1 MENQPKLNSSK
12 EVIAFLAE
20 RFPHCFSAEGEA
32 RPLKIGIFQD
42 LVDRV
47 AGEMNLSKTQL
58 RSALRLYTSSWR
70 YLYGVKPGAT
80 RVDLDGNP
88 CGELDEQHVEHA
100 RKQLEE
106 AKARVQAQRA
116 EQQAKKR
123 EAAAA
128 AGEKED
134 APRRERKPRPTTP
147 RRKEG
152 AERKPRAQKPVEKA
166 PKTAKAPRE
175 EQHTPVSD
183 ISALTVGQALKVKA
197 GQNAMDATVLEI
209 TKDGVRVQLNSGM
222 SLIVRAEHRCS
233 ETEAGPGMNMFFR
246 LTALAGLLAIA
257 GQTFAVED
265 ITRADQI
272 PVLKEETQHATVSE
286 RVTSRFTRSHYRQF
300 DLDQAFSAKIFDR
313 YLNLLDY
320 SHNVLLASDVEQFA
334 KKKTELGDE
343 LRSGKLDVFYD
354 LYNLAQKRRFERYQ
368 YALSVLEKPMDFTGN
383 DTYNL
388 DRSKAPWPK
397 NEAELNALWDS
408 KVKFDELSLKLAG
421 KTDKEIRETLTRRY
435 KFAIRRLAQTNSE
448 DVFSLAMTAF
458 AREID
463 PHTNYLSPRNTEQFN
478 TEMSLS
484 LEGIGA
490 VLQMD
495 DDYTVI
501 NSMVAGGPAAKSKA
515 ISVGDKIVG
524 VGQTGKPMVDV
535 IGWRL
540 DDVVALIKGPKG
552 SKVRLEIL
560 PAGKGTKTRT
570 VTLTRE
576 RIRLEDRAVKMSVK
590 TVGKEKVGV
599 LDIPGFY
606 VGLTDDVKVQLQKL
620 EKQNV
625 SSVIIDLRS
634 NGGGALTEAVS
645 LSGLFIPAGPIVQV
659 RDNNGKV
666 REDSDTDG
674 QVFYKGPLVV
684 LVDRFSA
691 SASEIFA
698 AAMQDYGRAL
708 VVGEPT
714 FGKGTVQQYR
724 SLNRIY
730 DQMLRPEWPAL
741 GSVQYT
747 IQKFYRVNG
756 GSTQR
761 KGVTPDIIM
770 PTGNEETE
778 TGEKFEDN
786 ALPWDSI
793 DAATYVKSGDL
804 TAFEPELLKEHNARI
819 AKDPEFQNIMKDIAR
834 FNAMKDK
841 RNIVSLNYAVR
852 EKENNED
859 DATRLAR
866 LNERFKREGK
876 PELKK
881 LDDLPKDY
889 QEPDPYLDET
899 VNIALDLAKL
909 EKARPAEQPA
919 PVK

>member
-1 MENQPKLNSSK
+1 MNT
-12 EVIAFLAE
+12 
-20 RFPHCFSAEGEA
+20 
-32 RPLKIGIFQD
+32 IF
-42 LVDRV
+42 
-47 AGEMNLSKTQL
+47 
-58 RSALRLYTSSWR
+58 
-70 YLYGVKPGAT
+70 
-80 RVDLDGNP
+80 
-88 CGELDEQHVEHA
+88 
-100 RKQLEE
+100 
-106 AKARVQAQRA
+106 
-116 EQQAKKR
+116 
-123 EAAAA
+123 
-128 AGEKED
+128 
-134 APRRERKPRPTTP
+134 
-147 RRKEG
+147 
-152 AERKPRAQKPVEKA
+152 
-166 PKTAKAPRE
+166 
-175 EQHTPVSD
+175 
-183 ISALTVGQALKVKA
+183 KV
-197 GQNAMDATVLEI
+197 
-209 TKDGVRVQLNSGM
+209 
-222 SLIVRAEHRCS
+222 
-233 ETEAGPGMNMFFR
+233 
-246 LTALAGLLAIA
+246 TALAGLLLVTGHAV
-257 GQTFAVED
+257 AVED
-265 ITRADQI
+265 ITRVEQI
-272 PVLKEETQHATVSE
+272 PLMKEEAEHATVSE

-300 DLDQAFSAKIFDR
+300 DLDEAFSAKIFQR

-334 KKKTELGDE
+334 KKQGQIGDE
-343 LRSGKLDVFYD
+343 LRSGKLEVFYD
-354 LYNLAQKRRFERYQ
+354 LYNQAQKRRFERYE
-368 YALSVLEKPMDFTGN
+368 YALKVLERPMDFSGTDN
-383 DTYNL
+383 FNL
-388 DRSKAPWPK
+388 DRSKSPWPK
-397 NEAELNALWDS
+397 NEAELNALWDA
-408 KVKFDELSLKLAG
+408 KVKYDQLSLKLTG
-421 KTDKEIRETLTRRY
+421 KNDKEIRETLTRRY

-515 ISVGDKIVG
+515 ISVGDRIVG
-524 VGQTGKPMVDV
+524 VGQTGQNMVDV

-540 DDVVALIKGPKG
+540 DDVVALIKGPKA
-552 SKVRLEIL
+552 SKVRLEVL
-560 PAGKGTKTRT
+560 PAGKGTKTRI

-606 VGLTDDVKVQLQKL
+606 VGLTDDVKAQLQKL

-625 SSVIIDLRS
+625 SSIIIDLRS

-645 LSGLFIPAGPIVQV
+645 LSGLFIPSGPVVQV

-674 QVFYKGPLVV
+674 VVYYKGPLVV
-684 LVDRFSA
+684 MVDRFSA

-708 VVGEPT
+708 IVGEPT

-747 IQKFYRVNG
+747 IQKFYRING

-761 KGVTPDIIM
+761 KGVTPDILM
-770 PTGNEETE
+770 PTGTEETE
-778 TGEKFEDN
+778 TGEQFEDN

-793 DAATYVKSGDL
+793 NAASWVKSGDL
-804 TAFEPELLKEHNARI
+804 KPFGPQLLSQHEARI
-819 AKDPEFQNIMKDIAR
+819 AKDPEFQYIVKDIAR
-834 FNAMKDK
+834 FNALKAK
-841 RNIVSLNYAVR
+841 KNIVSLNYAQR
-852 EKENNED
+852 EKENLED
-859 DATRLAR
+859 DAIRLAR
-866 LNERFKREGK
+866 INDRYKREGK
-876 PELKK
+876 APLKK

-899 VNIALDLAKL
+899 VHIALDLSQLDKS
-909 EKARPAEQPA
+909 KPAENPA
-919 PVK
+919 PAK

>member
-1 MENQPKLNSSK
+1 MNTFFKLT
-12 EVIAFLAE
+12 A
-20 RFPHCFSAEGEA
+20 
-32 RPLKIGIFQD
+32 
-42 LVDRV
+42 V
-47 AGEMNLSKTQL
+47 AGLLLM
-58 RSALRLYTSSWR
+58 A
-70 YLYGVKPGAT
+70 
-80 RVDLDGNP
+80 
-88 CGELDEQHVEHA
+88 
-100 RKQLEE
+100 
-106 AKARVQAQRA
+106 
-116 EQQAKKR
+116 
-123 EAAAA
+123 
-128 AGEKED
+128 
-134 APRRERKPRPTTP
+134 
-147 RRKEG
+147 
-152 AERKPRAQKPVEKA
+152 
-166 PKTAKAPRE
+166 
-175 EQHTPVSD
+175 
-183 ISALTVGQALKVKA
+183 GQAL
-197 GQNAMDATVLEI
+197 
-209 TKDGVRVQLNSGM
+209 
-222 SLIVRAEHRCS
+222 
-233 ETEAGPGMNMFFR
+233 
-246 LTALAGLLAIA
+246 
-257 GQTFAVED
+257 AVDD
-265 ITRADQI
+265 ITRPDQI
-272 PVLKEETQHATVSE
+272 PVLKEEPQHATVSE

-300 DLDQAFSAKIFDR
+300 DLNEAFSAKIFDR

-320 SHNVLLASDVEQFA
+320 SHNVLLAGDVEQFA
-334 KKKTELGDE
+334 KKKGRIGDE

-354 LYNLAQKRRFERYQ
+354 LYNLAQQRRFERYQ
-368 YALSVLEKPMDFTGN
+368 YALKVLERPMDFTGN
-383 DTYNL
+383 DTFDI
-388 DRSKAPWPK
+388 DRSKAPWPAS
-397 NEAELNALWDS
+397 EAELNKLWDG
-408 KVKFDELSLKLAG
+408 KVKYDELSLKLTG
-421 KTDKEIRETLTRRY
+421 KTDAEIRETLTKRY

-458 AREID
+458 AHEID
-463 PHTNYLSPRNTEQFN
+463 PHTNYLSPRSTEQFN

-515 ISVGDKIVG
+515 ISVGDRIVG
-524 VGQTGKPMVDV
+524 VGQVGQQMQDV

-552 SKVRLEIL
+552 SKVRLEVL
-560 PAGKGTKTRT
+560 PAGKGTKTRI

-590 TVGKEKVGV
+590 NVGKEKIGV

-625 SSVIIDLRS
+625 AGVIIDLRS

-645 LSGLFIPAGPIVQV
+645 LSGLFIPSGPVVQV

-666 REDSDTDG
+666 REDRDTDG
-674 QVFYKGPLVV
+674 VVYYKGPLVV
-684 LVDRFSA
+684 MVDRFSA

-708 VVGEPT
+708 IVGEPT

-793 DAATYVKSGDL
+793 NAATYEKSGDL
-804 TAFEPELLKEHNARI
+804 KPLGPELLKDHNERI
-819 AKDPEFQNIMKDIAR
+819 AKDPEFQYIIKDIAR
-834 FNAMKDK
+834 YNAMKDK
-841 RNIVSLNYAVR
+841 RNMVSLNLAQR
-852 EKENNED
+852 EKENHED

-866 LNERFKREGK
+866 INDRLKRAGK
-876 PELKK
+876 PPLAK
-881 LDDLPKDY
+881 LEDLSKDY

-899 VNIALDLAKL
+899 VHIALDLAKMTK
-909 EKARPAEQPA
+909 EKTAQPA
-919 PVK
+919 DPQK

>member
-1 MENQPKLNSSK
+1 MNKLVK
-12 EVIAFLAE
+12 LTAIASLLSLA
-20 RFPHCFSAEGEA
+20 G
-32 RPLKIGIFQD
+32 
-42 LVDRV
+42 
-47 AGEMNLSKTQL
+47 
-58 RSALRLYTSSWR
+58 SAL
-70 YLYGVKPGAT
+70 
-80 RVDLDGNP
+80 
-88 CGELDEQHVEHA
+88 
-100 RKQLEE
+100 
-106 AKARVQAQRA
+106 
-116 EQQAKKR
+116 
-123 EAAAA
+123 
-128 AGEKED
+128 
-134 APRRERKPRPTTP
+134 
-147 RRKEG
+147 
-152 AERKPRAQKPVEKA
+152 
-166 PKTAKAPRE
+166 
-175 EQHTPVSD
+175 
-183 ISALTVGQALKVKA
+183 
-197 GQNAMDATVLEI
+197 
-209 TKDGVRVQLNSGM
+209 
-222 SLIVRAEHRCS
+222 
-233 ETEAGPGMNMFFR
+233 
-246 LTALAGLLAIA
+246 
-257 GQTFAVED
+257 AVENN
-265 ITRADQI
+265 ITSADQLPI
-272 PVLKEETQHATVSE
+272 LKEEPQHATVSE

-300 DLDQAFSAKIFDR
+300 DLDQTFSAKIFDR

-320 SHNVLLASDVEQFA
+320 SHNVLLASDIAQFA
-334 KKKTELGDE
+334 AQKGTLGDE
-343 LRSGKLDVFYD
+343 FRSGKLDVFYN

-368 YALSVLEKPMDFTGN
+368 YALKVLERPMTFTGN
-383 DTYNL
+383 DTFNL
-388 DRSKAPWPK
+388 DRSKAPWPTSD
-397 NEAELNALWDS
+397 AELNQLWDS
-408 KVKFDELSLKLAG
+408 KVKYDELSLKLTG
-421 KTDKEIRETLTRRY
+421 KTDAEIRETLTKRY

-458 AREID
+458 AHEID

-495 DDYTVI
+495 DDYTLI
-501 NSMVAGGPAAKSKA
+501 NSLVAGGPAAKSKA
-515 ISVGDKIVG
+515 ISVGDRIIG
-524 VGQTGKPMVDV
+524 VGQPGQQMQDV

-552 SKVRLEIL
+552 SKVRLEVQ
-560 PAGKGTKTRT
+560 PASKGSKSRI

-590 TVGKEKVGV
+590 TIGKEKVGV

-625 SSVIIDLRS
+625 SSVVIDLRT

-645 LSGLFIPAGPIVQV
+645 LSGLFIPSGPVVQV

-674 QVFYKGPLVV
+674 VVYYKGPLVV

-708 VVGEPT
+708 IVGEPT

-747 IQKFYRVNG
+747 IQKFYRING

-761 KGVTPDIIM
+761 KGVTPDLMM
-770 PTGNEETE
+770 PTGNEVTE

-793 DAATYVKSGDL
+793 NAATYTVSGDL
-804 TAFEPELLKEHNARI
+804 KPFDAELLKLHQARI
-819 AKDPEFQNIMKDIAR
+819 AKDPEFQYIMQDIAK
-834 FNAMKDK
+834 FDAMKDR
-841 RNIVSLNYAVR
+841 RNIVSLNYAQR
-852 EKENNED
+852 EKENQED

-866 LNERFKREGK
+866 INDRYKRAGK
-876 PELKK
+876 PPLKK

-899 VNIALDLAKL
+899 VHIALDLAHM
-909 EKARPAEQPA
+909 EKGQPA
-919 PVK
+919 VSPTPVK

>member
-1 MENQPKLNSSK
+1 MNTFFKLT
-12 EVIAFLAE
+12 A
-20 RFPHCFSAEGEA
+20 
-32 RPLKIGIFQD
+32 
-42 LVDRV
+42 V
-47 AGEMNLSKTQL
+47 AGLLLM
-58 RSALRLYTSSWR
+58 A
-70 YLYGVKPGAT
+70 
-80 RVDLDGNP
+80 
-88 CGELDEQHVEHA
+88 
-100 RKQLEE
+100 
-106 AKARVQAQRA
+106 
-116 EQQAKKR
+116 
-123 EAAAA
+123 
-128 AGEKED
+128 
-134 APRRERKPRPTTP
+134 
-147 RRKEG
+147 
-152 AERKPRAQKPVEKA
+152 
-166 PKTAKAPRE
+166 
-175 EQHTPVSD
+175 
-183 ISALTVGQALKVKA
+183 GQAL
-197 GQNAMDATVLEI
+197 
-209 TKDGVRVQLNSGM
+209 
-222 SLIVRAEHRCS
+222 
-233 ETEAGPGMNMFFR
+233 
-246 LTALAGLLAIA
+246 
-257 GQTFAVED
+257 AVDD

-272 PVLKEETQHATVSE
+272 PVLKEEPQHATVSE

-300 DLDQAFSAKIFDR
+300 DLDNAFSAKIFDR

-334 KKKTELGDE
+334 QKKNAIGDE
-343 LRSGKLDVFYD
+343 LRTGKLDVFYD

-368 YALSVLEKPMDFTGN
+368 YALKVLERPMDFTGN
-383 DTYNL
+383 DTFDV

-397 NEAELNALWDS
+397 SEEALNQLWDS
-408 KVKFDELSLKLAG
+408 KVKFDELSLKLTG
-421 KTDKEIRETLTRRY
+421 KTDKEIRETLTKRY

-458 AREID
+458 AHEID

-495 DDYTVI
+495 EDYTVI

-515 ISVGDKIVG
+515 ISVGDRIVG
-524 VGQTGKPMVDV
+524 VGQVGQQIQDV

-560 PAGKGTKTRT
+560 PAGKGTKTRII
-570 VTLTRE
+570 TLTRE
-576 RIRLEDRAVKMSVK
+576 RIRLEDRAVKMTVK

-620 EKQNV
+620 KKQNV
-625 SSVIIDLRS
+625 NSVIIDLRS

-645 LSGLFIPAGPIVQV
+645 LSGLFIPGGPVVQV

-666 REDSDTDG
+666 REDSDNDG
-674 QVFYKGPLVV
+674 VVYYKGPLVV
-684 LVDRFSA
+684 MVDRFIS

-708 VVGEPT
+708 IVGEPT

-747 IQKFYRVNG
+747 IQKFYRING

-761 KGVTPDIIM
+761 KGVTPDIMM

-793 DAATYVKSGDL
+793 NAATFVKSGDL
-804 TAFEPELLKEHNARI
+804 APFGPELLKDYNDRI
-819 AKDPEFQNIMKDIAR
+819 AKDPEFQYIIKDIAR
-834 FNAMKDK
+834 FNAMKEK
-841 RNIVSLNYAVR
+841 RNQVSLNLAQR
-852 EKENNED
+852 EKENQEE

-866 LNERFKREGK
+866 INDRYQRAGK
-876 PELKK
+876 PPIKK
-881 LDDLPKDY
+881 LEDLPKDY

-899 VNIALDLAKL
+899 VHIALDLAHL
-909 EKARPAEQPA
+909 EKAKTPEKPAA
-919 PVK
+919 SK

>member
-1 MENQPKLNSSK
+1 
-12 EVIAFLAE
+12 
-20 RFPHCFSAEGEA
+20 
-32 RPLKIGIFQD
+32 
-42 LVDRV
+42 
-47 AGEMNLSKTQL
+47 MNTL
-58 RSALRLYTSSWR
+58 
-70 YLYGVKPGAT
+70 
-80 RVDLDGNP
+80 
-88 CGELDEQHVEHA
+88 
-100 RKQLEE
+100 
-106 AKARVQAQRA
+106 
-116 EQQAKKR
+116 
-123 EAAAA
+123 
-128 AGEKED
+128 
-134 APRRERKPRPTTP
+134 
-147 RRKEG
+147 
-152 AERKPRAQKPVEKA
+152 
-166 PKTAKAPRE
+166 
-175 EQHTPVSD
+175 
-183 ISALTVGQALKVKA
+183 
-197 GQNAMDATVLEI
+197 
-209 TKDGVRVQLNSGM
+209 
-222 SLIVRAEHRCS
+222 
-233 ETEAGPGMNMFFR
+233 FR
-246 LTALAGLLAIA
+246 LTAVACLLFAAGNALAI
-257 GQTFAVED
+257 TD
-265 ITRADQI
+265 ITRADQL
-272 PVLKEETQHATVSE
+272 PQLTEENQHSTVSE

-300 DLDQAFSAKIFDR
+300 DLDASFAAKIFDR

-320 SHNVLLASDVEQFA
+320 SHNVLLASDVAEYA
-334 KKKTELGDE
+334 TKKAELADE
-343 LRSGKLDVFYD
+343 LRTGKLTLFYD

-368 YALSVLEKPMDFTGN
+368 YALKVLEQPMDFTGN
-383 DTYNL
+383 ETIDL
-388 DRSKAPWPK
+388 DRSKAAWPASV
-397 NEAELNALWDS
+397 AELDKLWDA
-408 KVKFDELSLKLAG
+408 KVKFDELSLKLTG
-421 KTDKEIRETLTRRY
+421 KTDQEIRETLRKRY
-435 KFAIRRLAQTNSE
+435 QFAIRRLAQSNSE

-515 ISVGDKIVG
+515 IAVGDKIVG
-524 VGQTGKPMVDV
+524 IGQAGKGMVDV

-560 PAGKGTKTRT
+560 PAGKGAKTRI

-576 RIRLEDRAVKMSVK
+576 RIRLEDRAVKTTIK
-590 TVGKEKVGV
+590 KVGNDKVGV

-620 EKQNV
+620 EKENV
-625 SSVIIDLRS
+625 KSVIIDLRS

-645 LSGLFIPAGPIVQV
+645 LSGLFIPGGPIVQV

-666 REDSDTDG
+666 REDRDTDG
-674 QVFYKGPLVV
+674 IVYYKGPLVV

-708 VVGEPT
+708 IVGEPT

-730 DQMLRPEWPAL
+730 DQMLSPEWPAL

-770 PTGNEETE
+770 PTGNQHIE

-793 DAATYVKSGDL
+793 KAATYDKAGDV
-804 TAFEPELLKEHNARI
+804 ARFEPELLKQHEQRI
-819 AKDPEFQNIMKDIAR
+819 AKDAEFQHIAQDIER

-841 RNIVSLNYAVR
+841 RNTVSLNFAQR
-852 EKENNED
+852 EKESQEED
-859 DATRLAR
+859 ALRLSRINDR
-866 LNERFKREGK
+866 LKREGK
-876 PELKK
+876 PAIKK
-881 LDDLPKDY
+881 LDDLPKNY
-889 QEPDPYLDET
+889 QDPDPYLDET
-899 VNIALDLAKL
+899 VNIALDLAAIEQASASDKP
-909 EKARPAEQPA
+909 KAAN
-919 PVK
+919 

>member
-1 MENQPKLNSSK
+1 
-12 EVIAFLAE
+12 
-20 RFPHCFSAEGEA
+20 
-32 RPLKIGIFQD
+32 
-42 LVDRV
+42 
-47 AGEMNLSKTQL
+47 MNTLF
-58 RSALRLYTSSWR
+58 
-70 YLYGVKPGAT
+70 
-80 RVDLDGNP
+80 
-88 CGELDEQHVEHA
+88 
-100 RKQLEE
+100 
-106 AKARVQAQRA
+106 
-116 EQQAKKR
+116 KR
-123 EAAAA
+123 
-128 AGEKED
+128 
-134 APRRERKPRPTTP
+134 
-147 RRKEG
+147 
-152 AERKPRAQKPVEKA
+152 
-166 PKTAKAPRE
+166 
-175 EQHTPVSD
+175 
-183 ISALTVGQALKVKA
+183 
-197 GQNAMDATVLEI
+197 
-209 TKDGVRVQLNSGM
+209 
-222 SLIVRAEHRCS
+222 
-233 ETEAGPGMNMFFR
+233 
-246 LTALAGLLAIA
+246 TALVGLLFVTGHAM
-257 GQTFAVED
+257 AVED

-300 DLDQAFSAKIFDR
+300 DLDNAFSAKIFTR

-320 SHNVLLASDVEQFA
+320 SHNVLLASDVEQFSQ
-334 KKKTELGDE
+334 KKNEIGDE

-354 LYNLAQKRRFERYQ
+354 LYNKAQQRRFERYQ
-368 YALSVLEKPMDFTGN
+368 YALKVLERPMDFTGN
-383 DTYNL
+383 DSFNL

-397 NEAELNALWDS
+397 DEAELNALWDS
-408 KVKFDELSLKLAG
+408 KVKYDELSLKLTG
-421 KTDKEIRETLTRRY
+421 KDEKEIRETLSRRY

-490 VLQMD
+490 VLQGD

-515 ISVGDKIVG
+515 ISVGDRIVG
-524 VGQTGKPMVDV
+524 VGQTGQNMVDV

-560 PAGKGTKTRT
+560 PAGKGTKTRI

-590 TVGKEKVGV
+590 TIGKEKVGV

-625 SSVIIDLRS
+625 KSVIIDLRA

-645 LSGLFIPAGPIVQV
+645 LSGLFIPSGPVVQV

-674 QVFYKGPLVV
+674 VVYYKGPLVV

-708 VVGEPT
+708 IVGEPT

-770 PTGNEETE
+770 PTGTQVTE

-793 DAATYVKSGDL
+793 NAATFVRAGDL
-804 TAFEPELLKEHNARI
+804 KPFGPELLKKHDERI
-819 AKDPEFQNIMKDIAR
+819 AKDPEFQYINKDIAR
-834 FNAMKDK
+834 FEALKAK
-841 RNIVSLNYAVR
+841 RDMVSLNLAQR
-852 EKENNED
+852 EKENAED
-859 DATRLAR
+859 DAIRLSR
-866 LNERFKREGK
+866 LNDRFKREGK
-876 PELKK
+876 PPLKK

-899 VNIALDLAKL
+899 VHIALDLAHL
-909 EKARPAEQPA
+909 EKDQPAESTA
-919 PVK
+919 SAK

>member
-1 MENQPKLNSSK
+1 
-12 EVIAFLAE
+12 
-20 RFPHCFSAEGEA
+20 
-32 RPLKIGIFQD
+32 
-42 LVDRV
+42 
-47 AGEMNLSKTQL
+47 MNTLF
-58 RSALRLYTSSWR
+58 
-70 YLYGVKPGAT
+70 
-80 RVDLDGNP
+80 
-88 CGELDEQHVEHA
+88 
-100 RKQLEE
+100 
-106 AKARVQAQRA
+106 
-116 EQQAKKR
+116 KR
-123 EAAAA
+123 
-128 AGEKED
+128 
-134 APRRERKPRPTTP
+134 
-147 RRKEG
+147 
-152 AERKPRAQKPVEKA
+152 
-166 PKTAKAPRE
+166 
-175 EQHTPVSD
+175 
-183 ISALTVGQALKVKA
+183 
-197 GQNAMDATVLEI
+197 
-209 TKDGVRVQLNSGM
+209 
-222 SLIVRAEHRCS
+222 
-233 ETEAGPGMNMFFR
+233 
-246 LTALAGLLAIA
+246 TALAGLLLIT
-257 GQTFAVED
+257 GQVFAVED

-334 KKKTELGDE
+334 QKKAVLGDE
-343 LRSGKLDVFYD
+343 LRSGKLDLFYD

-368 YALSVLEKPMDFTGN
+368 YALKVLERPMDFSGN
-383 DTYNL
+383 ETFNL
-388 DRSKAPWPK
+388 DRSKSPWPK
-397 NEAELNALWDS
+397 DESELNALWDS
-408 KVKFDELSLKLAG
+408 KVKYDELSLKLTG
-421 KTDKEIRETLTRRY
+421 KNDQEVRETLTRRY

-448 DVFSLAMTAF
+448 DVFSLAMTSF

-501 NSMVAGGPAAKSKA
+501 NSMVAGGPASKSKA
-515 ISVGDKIVG
+515 ISVGDRIVG
-524 VGQTGKPMVDV
+524 VGQTGQNMVDV

-552 SKVRLEIL
+552 SKVRLDIL

-570 VTLTRE
+570 ITLTRE

-625 SSVIIDLRS
+625 SSVIIDLRT

-645 LSGLFIPAGPIVQV
+645 LSGLFIPSGPVVQV

-674 QVFYKGPLVV
+674 VVYYKGPLVV

-708 VVGEPT
+708 IVGEPT

-770 PTGNEETE
+770 PTGTQETE

-793 DAATYVKSGDL
+793 NAATFTKSGDMKPFG
-804 TAFEPELLKEHNARI
+804 TELLKKHDERI
-819 AKDPEFQNIMKDIAR
+819 AQDPEFQYIVKDIAR
-834 FNAMKDK
+834 FDALKDK
-841 RNIVSLNYAVR
+841 RNQVSLNLVQR
-852 EKENNED
+852 EKENAED
-859 DATRLAR
+859 DAIRLVR
-866 LNERFKREGK
+866 LNDRFKREGK
-876 PELKK
+876 PLLKK

-889 QEPDPYLDET
+889 KEPDPYLDET
-899 VNIALDLAKL
+899 VNIAIDLAAMDKD
-909 EKARPAEQPA
+909 KPAVQPA
-919 PVK
+919 PAK

>member
-1 MENQPKLNSSK
+1 MNKLYKLTAAASLL
-12 EVIAFLAE
+12 FLAG
-20 RFPHCFSAEGEA
+20 SA
-32 RPLKIGIFQD
+32 
-42 LVDRV
+42 
-47 AGEMNLSKTQL
+47 M
-58 RSALRLYTSSWR
+58 
-70 YLYGVKPGAT
+70 
-80 RVDLDGNP
+80 
-88 CGELDEQHVEHA
+88 
-100 RKQLEE
+100 
-106 AKARVQAQRA
+106 
-116 EQQAKKR
+116 
-123 EAAAA
+123 
-128 AGEKED
+128 
-134 APRRERKPRPTTP
+134 
-147 RRKEG
+147 
-152 AERKPRAQKPVEKA
+152 
-166 PKTAKAPRE
+166 
-175 EQHTPVSD
+175 
-183 ISALTVGQALKVKA
+183 
-197 GQNAMDATVLEI
+197 
-209 TKDGVRVQLNSGM
+209 
-222 SLIVRAEHRCS
+222 
-233 ETEAGPGMNMFFR
+233 
-246 LTALAGLLAIA
+246 
-257 GQTFAVED
+257 AVEN

-272 PVLKEETQHATVSE
+272 PLLKEEAQHATVSE

-300 DLDQAFSAKIFDR
+300 DLDQNFSAKIFDR

-320 SHNVLLASDVEQFA
+320 SHNVLLASDVEQYA
-334 KKKTELGDE
+334 ARKNQVGDE

-354 LYNLAQKRRFERYQ
+354 LYNLGQKRRFERYQ
-368 YALSVLEKPMDFTGN
+368 YALKVLEKPMDFTGN

-388 DRSKAPWPK
+388 DRSKSPWPTSVD
-397 NEAELNALWDS
+397 ELNKLWDG
-408 KVKFDELSLKLAG
+408 KVKYDELSLKLTG
-421 KTDKEIRETLTRRY
+421 KTEQEIRETLTKRY
-435 KFAIRRLAQTNSE
+435 RFAIRRLAQSNSE

-458 AREID
+458 AHEID

-515 ISVGDKIVG
+515 ITVGDRIVG

-552 SKVRLEIL
+552 SKVRLEVL

-576 RIRLEDRAVKMSVK
+576 RIRLEDRAVKLTVK
-590 TVGKEKVGV
+590 SVGKEKVGV

-625 SSVIIDLRS
+625 KSVIIDLRS

-645 LSGLFIPAGPIVQV
+645 LSGLFIPGGPVVQV

-674 QVFYKGPLVV
+674 VVYYKGPLVV
-684 LVDRFSA
+684 MVDRFSA

-708 VVGEPT
+708 IVGEPT

-747 IQKFYRVNG
+747 IQKFYRING

-761 KGVTPDIIM
+761 KGVTPDIMM
-770 PTGNEETE
+770 PTGTEETE

-793 DAATYVKSGDL
+793 NAATYVKSGDL
-804 TAFEPELLKEHNARI
+804 KTFEPQLLKLHQDRI
-819 AKDPEFQNIMKDIAR
+819 AADPEFQYIIKDIAR
-834 FNAMKDK
+834 FNALKEK
-841 RNIVSLNYAVR
+841 RSIVSLNLAQR
-852 EKENNED
+852 EKENQED

-866 LNERFKREGK
+866 INDRFKREGK
-876 PELKK
+876 APLKK
-881 LDDLPKDY
+881 IDDLPKDY

-899 VNIALDLAKL
+899 VHIALDLAS
-909 EKARPAEQPA
+909 AQQGQPA
-919 PVK
+919 QQPATAK

>member
-1 MENQPKLNSSK
+1 MNTFFKLT
-12 EVIAFLAE
+12 A
-20 RFPHCFSAEGEA
+20 
-32 RPLKIGIFQD
+32 
-42 LVDRV
+42 V
-47 AGEMNLSKTQL
+47 AGLLLM
-58 RSALRLYTSSWR
+58 A
-70 YLYGVKPGAT
+70 
-80 RVDLDGNP
+80 
-88 CGELDEQHVEHA
+88 
-100 RKQLEE
+100 
-106 AKARVQAQRA
+106 
-116 EQQAKKR
+116 
-123 EAAAA
+123 
-128 AGEKED
+128 
-134 APRRERKPRPTTP
+134 
-147 RRKEG
+147 
-152 AERKPRAQKPVEKA
+152 
-166 PKTAKAPRE
+166 
-175 EQHTPVSD
+175 
-183 ISALTVGQALKVKA
+183 GQAL
-197 GQNAMDATVLEI
+197 
-209 TKDGVRVQLNSGM
+209 
-222 SLIVRAEHRCS
+222 
-233 ETEAGPGMNMFFR
+233 
-246 LTALAGLLAIA
+246 
-257 GQTFAVED
+257 AVDD
-265 ITRADQI
+265 ITRPDQI
-272 PVLKEETQHATVSE
+272 PVLKEEPQHATVSE

-300 DLDQAFSAKIFDR
+300 DLNEAFSAKIFDR

-320 SHNVLLASDVEQFA
+320 SHNVLLAGDVEQFA
-334 KKKTELGDE
+334 KKKGQIGDE

-354 LYNLAQKRRFERYQ
+354 LYNLAQQRRFERYQ
-368 YALSVLEKPMDFTGN
+368 YALKVLERPMDFTGN
-383 DTYNL
+383 DTFDI
-388 DRSKAPWPK
+388 DRSKAPWLAS
-397 NEAELNALWDS
+397 EAELNKLWDG
-408 KVKFDELSLKLAG
+408 KVKYDELSLKLTG
-421 KTDKEIRETLTRRY
+421 KTDAEIRETLTKRY

-458 AREID
+458 AHEID
-463 PHTNYLSPRNTEQFN
+463 PHTNYLSPRSTEQFN

-515 ISVGDKIVG
+515 ISVGDRIVG
-524 VGQTGKPMVDV
+524 VGQVGQQMQDV

-552 SKVRLEIL
+552 SKVRLEVL
-560 PAGKGTKTRT
+560 PAGKGTKTRI

-590 TVGKEKVGV
+590 NVGKEKIGV

-625 SSVIIDLRS
+625 AGVIIDLRS

-645 LSGLFIPAGPIVQV
+645 LSGLFIPSGPVVQV

-666 REDSDTDG
+666 REDRDTDG
-674 QVFYKGPLVV
+674 VVYYKGPLVV
-684 LVDRFSA
+684 MVDRFSA

-708 VVGEPT
+708 IVGEPT

-730 DQMLRPEWPAL
+730 DQMLRPEWPTL

-793 DAATYVKSGDL
+793 NAATYEKSGDL
-804 TAFEPELLKEHNARI
+804 KPLGPELLKDHNERI
-819 AKDPEFQNIMKDIAR
+819 AKDPEFQYIIKDIAR
-834 FNAMKDK
+834 YNAMKDK
-841 RNIVSLNYAVR
+841 RNMVSLNLAQR
-852 EKENNED
+852 EKENHED

-866 LNERFKREGK
+866 INDRLKRAGK
-876 PELKK
+876 PLLAK
-881 LDDLPKDY
+881 LEDLPKDY

-899 VNIALDLAKL
+899 VHIALDLAKMTK
-909 EKARPAEQPA
+909 EKTAQPA
-919 PVK
+919 DPQK